1 MEGVGAGIYRPEHQ
15 FWTLGSNRLKRM
27 VEIRQWR
34 TDIAT
39 EADRWA

>member
-15 FWTLGSNRLKRM
+15 FWTLGSNRLKRTT
-27 VEIRQWR
+27 EIRQWR
-34 TDIAT
+34 TDIAK